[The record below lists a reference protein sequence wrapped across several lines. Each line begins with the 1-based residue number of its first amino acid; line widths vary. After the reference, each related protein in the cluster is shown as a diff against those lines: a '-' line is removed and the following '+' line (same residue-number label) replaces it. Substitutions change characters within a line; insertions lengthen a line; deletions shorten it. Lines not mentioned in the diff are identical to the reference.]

1 MSNDVENKVNK
12 LDDNSLGKVSGGSL
26 SDIIKKLQ
34 QQKDDDNTEWSEEY
48 KKQVREKIKEID
60 SMGARCCA
68 FGACSICGKGLYSA
82 TPWVCNSC
90 RSKARG

>member
-12 LDDNSLGKVSGGSL
+12 LDDNSLGKVSGGVSL
-26 SDIIKKLQ
+26 GIIGKST
-34 QQKDDDNTEWSEEY
+34 KDNDNAEWSEEY
-48 KKQVREKIKEID
+48 KKQVREEIKKID
-60 SMGARCCA
+60 SMVVKTCA
-68 FGACSICGKGLYSA
+68 CGACSICRKGWCSA